1 MSGINGRQEIADEAV
16 RSVLRTQYDGVT
28 ALRLDSPPGAGKTG
42 VVERLAV
49 QSMASFDERC
59 MVVTET
65 NEQAF
70 DLSRRCATYFPKLPF
85 TLMVRKTLRVPEGLE
100 QIPNLN
106 VARSSG
112 DVPRGPCIVIA
123 NARKWS
129 WSDVGHFDS
138 QIIDEAFQL
147 PDYGFHQVAGMADR
161 FVLVGDPGQIAPVV
175 TCEIERWRCDASG
188 PHVPAPS
195 ALTARHPDVLRM
207 SLPMSRRLVADTV
220 RFVQPAFYPQLPF
233 EALSLDG
240 ERQLLTTAAGGMKLD
255 RLIQLAEAGASVVQV
270 ELPSLITGEADEQLS
285 DSIVEMI
292 SRLLVRGAFIQDEVG
307 ERPLVPSMIGV
318 ACAHTSQVN
327 AVRERLPPHC
337 GDVLVETAHRFQGL
351 EREVMLVHHPLSGR
365 ADADSFHLDAG
376 ILCVMMSR
384 HRVACFMFARSGIEE
399 LLSRHA
405 PSGDRVLGSQT
416 DEEFEGWRAHR
427 SILERLRHEQRII
440 AV

>member
-1 MSGINGRQEIADEAV
+1 MSLINGRQHIADEAV
-16 RSVLRTQYDGVT
+16 RSVLRTQYDGVS

-49 QSMASFDERC
+49 QCMASFDERC

-112 DVPRGPCIVIA
+112 EVPGGPCIVIA

-240 ERQLLTTAAGGMKLD
+240 ERRLLTTAAGGMKID
-255 RLIQLAEAGASVVQV
+255 RLIQLVEAGASVVQV
-270 ELPSLITGEADEQLS
+270 ELPSL
-285 DSIVEMI
+285 
-292 SRLLVRGAFIQDEVG
+292 
-307 ERPLVPSMIGV
+307 
-318 ACAHTSQVN
+318 
-327 AVRERLPPHC
+327 
-337 GDVLVETAHRFQGL
+337 
-351 EREVMLVHHPLSGR
+351 
-365 ADADSFHLDAG
+365 
-376 ILCVMMSR
+376 
-384 HRVACFMFARSGIEE
+384 
-399 LLSRHA
+399 
-405 PSGDRVLGSQT
+405 
-416 DEEFEGWRAHR
+416 
-427 SILERLRHEQRII
+427 
-440 AV
+440 